1 MTIAI
6 SFVLPIQPK
15 SKKHI
20 NWSAYSANIKK
31 YISMMTNARKITV
44 GLLQQ
49 LIFYYTLAKN
59 ERMRHF
65 TLFMTLPTPSPESN
79 TSIFSIPA
87 NETKLLEINKYG
99 KYYYWVAN
107 KKLLV

>member
-44 GLLQQ
+44 GLLLQ
-49 LIFYYTLAKN
+49 LIFYYPLAKN
-59 ERMRHF
+59 GADAPLHP
-65 TLFMTLPTPSPESN
+65 LHDASC
-79 TSIFSIPA
+79 SI
-87 NETKLLEINKYG
+87 T
-99 KYYYWVAN
+99 
-107 KKLLV
+107 